1 MLTGVIEGFYGR
13 DWRRDERLAVFDWT
27 KAAGMGAYI
36 YGPKDDVHVRARW
49 RVPYDA
55 AQMAKLADLKGEAEA
70 RGLAF
75 LVALAPSL
83 DVTYSDAGDRAAL
96 VARVDQLA
104 DAGMR
109 DLVLLFDDI
118 PSVLPQADRAVFDS
132 FAAAQADLANLVLA
146 RLRETGGV
154 TGGGTVIFCPTEYCG
169 RMAGG
174 DPRGSAYL
182 RRLGEALDGAVEV
195 FWTGPEIVSET
206 IGADHLRAVGEVL
219 RRRPVIW
226 DNFHANDYDIR
237 RVYAGPLGGRARDL
251 LPLVAGWITNPN
263 NEAEANF
270 PAIHTTGAFL
280 RDAGYDPATAIAAA
294 VRDWQPR
301 FRLAFGD
308 GAVPGELIALLC
320 DLFWQP
326 FAQGP
331 ETGAVLGRL
340 RAALAAHRPDPADPE
355 WQGALA
361 ALRGLKARINRLF
374 VLMTEIENR
383 DLFHAF
389 HGYLWEAQEEV
400 GHLVAYCD
408 WLDGGP
414 GAGEDFPDE
423 GRIHNFYRRGFG
435 VGVQEILQR
444 DAGGRYHHGV

>member
-13 DWRRDERLAVFDWT
+13 DWRRDERLAVFDWIA
-27 KAAGMGAYI
+27 AAGMGAYV

-49 RVPYDA
+49 RVPYDDA
-55 AQMAKLADLKGEAEA
+55 GLARLADLRAEAGA
-70 RGLAF
+70 RGLRF
-75 LVALAPSL
+75 LVAVAPSL
-83 DVTYSDAGDRAAL
+83 DVTYSDGADRAAL

-104 DAGMR
+104 GAGMR

-118 PSVLPQADRAVFDS
+118 PSVLPEADRAVFDS
-132 FAAAQADLANLVLA
+132 FAAAQADLANMVLA
-146 RLRETGGV
+146 RLHAM
-154 TGGGTVIFCPTEYCG
+154 GGGSVIFCPTEYCG

-182 RRLGEALDGAVEV
+182 RVLGERLDPAMGV

-206 IGADHLRAVGEVL
+206 IGAEHLAAVGEVL
-219 RRRPVIW
+219 RRKPVIW

-237 RVYAGPLGGRARDL
+237 RVHAGPLGGRGRDL

-270 PAIHTTGAFL
+270 PAIHTTGAYL
-280 RDAGYDPATAIAAA
+280 RDAGYEPARAIAAA

-301 FRLAFGD
+301 FALAFG
-308 GAVPGELIALLC
+308 PGEVPEDLIALLC

-326 FAQGP
+326 FAPGP
-331 ETGAVLGRL
+331 ESGAVLARVRAALTVARPDPGDPEW
-340 RAALAAHRPDPADPE
+340 RAALAGLKH
-355 WQGALA
+355 
-361 ALRGLKARINRLF
+361 LKARINRLF
-374 VLMTEIENR
+374 VLMTEIANR

-389 HGYLWEAQEEV
+389 HGYLWEAQEEI

-414 GAGEDFPDE
+414 GAEEVFPDE

-435 VGVQEILQR
+435 VAVQEILRR